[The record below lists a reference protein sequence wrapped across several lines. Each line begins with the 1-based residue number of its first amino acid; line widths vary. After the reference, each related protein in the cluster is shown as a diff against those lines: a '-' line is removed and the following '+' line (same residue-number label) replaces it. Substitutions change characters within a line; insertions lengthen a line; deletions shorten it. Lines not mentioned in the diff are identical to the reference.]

1 MRFVDEVEILIQA
14 GKGGN
19 GCKSFLR
26 EKYKPKGGPD
36 GGDGGK
42 GGDVV
47 IRADGRRNTLLDLHF
62 RKQYR
67 AENGHHG
74 KGKQQHGRKGADL
87 ILHVPPGTLLI
98 DAETGRL
105 LKDLRRPGDSFLA
118 ARGGRGGRGNMRFA
132 GPSRRAPDFAEKGLP
147 GEIRRIRCELK
158 LLADVG
164 IVGMPNAG
172 KSTLISRISAARPKI
187 ADYPFTTLVPHL
199 GIVRADEDRSFVVA
213 DIPGIVPGASK
224 GLGLGL
230 RFLRHIE
237 RTAVLLFLIDLA
249 DPLQE
254 DPIETYGILKTEL
267 ERYNPHLLAKQRV
280 VALNKIDLPLAKSRM
295 RKLRG
300 RSTPDGLPLM
310 FTSAHTGAGL
320 RPLVSRLAELCCP
333 GPAEADTEFPVASG
347 ASLPVNTWTPST
359 FADPEQPSRAQPD
372 PCGGDREG
380 GSGEP

>member
-1 MRFVDEVEILIQA
+1 MPMRFVDEVEILIQA

-26 EKYKPKGGPD
+26 EKHKPKGGPD

-42 GGDVV
+42 GGDVL

-62 RKQYR
+62 QRQYR
-67 AENGHHG
+67 AEDGQHG

-98 DAETGRL
+98 DAQTGCL

-118 ARGGRGGRGNMRFA
+118 ARGGKGGRGNMRFA
-132 GPSRRAPDFAEKGLP
+132 GPSCRAPDFAEKGLP
-147 GEIRRIRCELK
+147 GETRRIRCELK

-199 GIVRADEDRSFVVA
+199 GIVRANEDRSFVVA
-213 DIPGIVPGASK
+213 DIPGIVPGASR

-237 RTAVLLFLIDLA
+237 RTSVLLFLIDLA
-249 DPLQE
+249 DPVQE
-254 DPIETYGILKTEL
+254 NPLETYGMLKTEL
-267 ERYNPHLLAKQRV
+267 EQYSDGLLAKQRI

-310 FTSAHTGAGL
+310 FVSAHTGAGL
-320 RPLVSRLAELCCP
+320 RRLVWRLAALCCSPPP
-333 GPAEADTEFPVASG
+333 GEKIGCKVDSEASPAVTAA
-347 ASLPVNTWTPST
+347 TPLA
-359 FADPEQPSRAQPD
+359 FAEQTSATRPD
-372 PCGGDREG
+372 PFGGMSEG